1 MKREDTTSNLGFRET
16 CSALGFSAS
25 VAVLVLLF
33 DLFFSHFFP
42 PFDCRL
48 ERGLVV

>member
-1 MKREDTTSNLGFRET
+1 MKREVTTSDLGFRET
-16 CSALGFSAS
+16 CSALGFSAP

-33 DLFFSHFFP
+33 DFFSFFSA